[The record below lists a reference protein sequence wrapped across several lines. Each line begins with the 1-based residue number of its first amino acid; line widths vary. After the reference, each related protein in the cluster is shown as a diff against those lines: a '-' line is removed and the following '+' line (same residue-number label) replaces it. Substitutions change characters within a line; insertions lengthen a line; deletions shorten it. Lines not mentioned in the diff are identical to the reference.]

1 MSFLKRRWLFASAG
15 LVVLLCVV
23 LGAFLVWRANQPVE
37 TKTVYA
43 LPKPNPERAEILKR
57 ALQPPPRVYTA
68 KASSDE
74 ATSGS
79 ENGESLEAAN
89 GDLSGQEN
97 EFEDEDFESMLAAI
111 DEEDT
116 KKGDFPP
123 VPDGFPLV
131 PIWLSV
137 PGYQKGDSHDHE
149 MVYRVLIKLWKEGE
163 RGFINGA
170 FLPSHG
176 KVYPLYPD
184 VVYVRWA
191 EDTIDNGDGNPFS
204 IRYIKSTLGTEERV
218 FAPSDF
224 FSDVWKTRFPGLKY
238 VDFDDGGYD
247 PESFLAD
254 E

>member
-1 MSFLKRRWLFASAG
+1 MSFLKRRWLFASVG
-15 LVVLLCVV
+15 LVVLLCVA
-23 LGAFLVWRANQPVE
+23 LGTFLAWRANQPVE
-37 TKTVYA
+37 PKTVYVM
-43 LPKPNPERAEILKR
+43 PEPNPERAEILKR
-57 ALQPPPRVYTA
+57 ALQPPKRAYATKVLN
-68 KASSDE
+68 KAATTEDATVDNLDDSS
-74 ATSGS
+74 
-79 ENGESLEAAN
+79 GES
-89 GDLSGQEN
+89 SSQE
-97 EFEDEDFESMLAAI
+97 DDFEEENLESVLAAI

-184 VVYVRWA
+184 VVYVRWV

-224 FSDVWKTRFPGLKY
+224 FSDDWKTRFPGLKY

>member
-1 MSFLKRRWLFASAG
+1 MAFLKRHWLFASGG
-15 LVVLLCVV
+15 LAVLLCIA
-23 LGAFLVWRANQPVE
+23 LGVFVVWRANQPVE
-37 TKTVYA
+37 SKTVYV
-43 LPKPNPERAEILKR
+43 LPEPNPERTEILKR
-57 ALQPPPRVYTA
+57 ALQPPRRVYAPKSSVEEMEHNITA
-68 KASSDE
+68 ESAE
-74 ATSGS
+74 A
-79 ENGESLEAAN
+79 EI
-89 GDLSGQEN
+89 GDSSGQEN
-97 EFEDEDFESMLAAI
+97 EFEDEDLESMLAAI

-123 VPDGFPLV
+123 VPDGFPIV

-184 VVYVRWA
+184 VVYVRWD

-218 FAPSDF
+218 FAPLDF
-224 FSDVWKTRFPGLKY
+224 FSDDWKTRFPGLKY